1 MQLHPLVLRNN
12 YSFPSMLTIFLLSH
26 STQVTALCKVSK
38 KKTCT
43 HRLKFYTRTQCSM
56 YLATSKSTT
65 KKWKCRWCMVN
76 ASWQFPQFWLAL
88 YHTNLLML
96 NWYDLPPLSVK
107 CWWHAK
113 FRVHSF
119 LFRQRRWLASCQ
131 IHTTLGLS
139 MEFHSMG
146 ASFLF
151 RRLAECSDLNTV
163 TQGKI
168 VNIVPHVFT

>member
-1 MQLHPLVLRNN
+1 MGAIALID
-12 YSFPSMLTIFLLSH
+12 YEILTIFLRIGLDIP
-26 STQVTALCKVSK
+26 VK
-38 KKTCT
+38 KETCT
-43 HRLKFYTRTQCSM
+43 HRLKFHTRTQCSM

-119 LFRQRRWLASCQ
+119 LFRQRRRRRDGGDTWRCPKRMAEEKCWSV
-131 IHTTLGLS
+131 ISKKYWS
-139 MEFHSMG
+139 MSDSQLEWW
-146 ASFLF
+146 F
-151 RRLAECSDLNTV
+151 RRLVLTAWFFL
-163 TQGKI
+163 K
-168 VNIVPHVFT
+168 P